1 MTFDKYKKVFF
12 CLSGEK
18 LMSII
23 LTAKIYLW
31 VKLFQGELILT
42 VSLSVISNYENK
54 KFFFQNNSFSAVSI

>member
-1 MTFDKYKKVFF
+1 
-12 CLSGEK
+12 
-18 LMSII
+18 MSII